1 MMLRRLYSF
10 FLISSL
16 LMPLSLPGQAT
27 PPISA
32 LSSANSEPRI
42 IIRTHD
48 RMLYF
53 YDPKTGIQKF
63 SIAVGREGRK
73 WSGETSVSRKV
84 LLPKWVPPPAV
95 RKDNPGLPAIVGPGP
110 DNPLGAAVLVLG
122 DGTYGIHGN
131 NNPAMIGTDASYGC
145 FRMYNADILFLFK
158 EVSIGT
164 KVTVVP

>member
-1 MMLRRLYSF
+1 MLKRLCGF
-10 FLISSL
+10 LLISLFLTSFSVSGL
-16 LMPLSLPGQAT
+16 AT
-27 PPISA
+27 SSVSA
-32 LSSANSEPRI
+32 LPSANAEPRI
-42 IIRTHD
+42 FIRTGD
-48 RMLYF
+48 RKLFF
-53 YDPKTGIQKF
+53 YDPINGIQEF

-95 RKDNPGLPAIVGPGP
+95 RKDNPGLPTIVGPGP

-131 NNPAMIGTDASYGC
+131 NNPTLIGMDASYGC
-145 FRMYNADILFLFK
+145 FRMYNADILFLLK
-158 EVSIGT
+158 EVGIGT

>member
-1 MMLRRLYSF
+1 MLKRLCGFLLTSLFLTSF
-10 FLISSL
+10 SVSGL
-16 LMPLSLPGQAT
+16 AT
-27 PPISA
+27 PPESA
-32 LSSANSEPRI
+32 LPSANAEPRI
-42 IIRTHD
+42 FIRTQD
-48 RMLYF
+48 RMLFF
-53 YDPKTGIQKF
+53 YDPSNGIQEF

-95 RKDNPGLPAIVGPGP
+95 RKDNPGLPTIVGPGP

-131 NNPAMIGTDASYGC
+131 NNPALIGTDASYGC
-145 FRMYNADILFLFK
+145 FRMYNADILFLLK
-158 EVSIGT
+158 EVRIGT